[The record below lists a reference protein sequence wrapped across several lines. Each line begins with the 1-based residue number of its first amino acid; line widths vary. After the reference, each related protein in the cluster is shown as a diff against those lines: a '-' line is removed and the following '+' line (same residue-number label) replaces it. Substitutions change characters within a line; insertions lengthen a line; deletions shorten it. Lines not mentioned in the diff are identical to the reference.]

1 MTLTARILG
10 CGSSAGVPRLA
21 GGWGAC
27 DPAEPKNRRRRCSL
41 LVRRQSATETTEV
54 LIDTGPDMRAQLLDA
69 GADRLDG
76 VLYTHEHA
84 DHTHGIDDLR
94 PYAIHGRR
102 RVDIW
107 ADAATSL
114 MLHQRFCYAFGTP
127 PGSDYPPIL
136 IEHLIAHGDTVTIDG
151 PGGAVAATAFE
162 LEHGNILALGYR
174 IGDLAYTPDVNG
186 IPARSQPFLEGL
198 DTWIVDAL
206 RRRPHPSHFSLDETL
221 GWIARMKPKRAIL
234 TDLHNDMD
242 YATLK
247 RTLPPGVEPAYDGL
261 EVEA

>member
-1 MTLTARILG
+1 
-10 CGSSAGVPRLA
+10 
-21 GGWGAC
+21 
-27 DPAEPKNRRRRCSL
+27 
-41 LVRRQSATETTEV
+41 
-54 LIDTGPDMRAQLLDA
+54 
-69 GADRLDG
+69 
-76 VLYTHEHA
+76 
-84 DHTHGIDDLR
+84 
-94 PYAIHGRR
+94 
-102 RVDIW
+102 
-107 ADAATSL
+107 
-114 MLHQRFCYAFGTP
+114 
-127 PGSDYPPIL
+127 
-136 IEHLIAHGDTVTIDG
+136 
-151 PGGAVAATAFE
+151 
-162 LEHGNILALGYR
+162 GNILALGYR